1 MDILLSQFDT
11 YLQNSLLAS
20 LVLAFAGGIL
30 ASLTPCVYPMIPITA
45 GVIGHANVGGS
56 KGRGFILSLIYVTGM
71 ALTYAALGVFAA
83 ATGSFFGTINSSPW
97 TFLIVGTVILFFG
110 LAMLDV
116 VQLPTFS
123 SSLTSRRLGI
133 TGIFIAGIS
142 SALVAGP
149 CTTPVLGSLLV
160 YTASS
165 QSLLAGG
172 LLLFVFSMGMGV
184 LLLGVGTFSSMLASL
199 PRSGAWMVIIKKAM
213 GVLMLAIALYFF
225 IKAGSLLF

>member
-1 MDILLSQFDT
+1 
-11 YLQNSLLAS
+11 
-20 LVLAFAGGIL
+20 
-30 ASLTPCVYPMIPITA
+30 
-45 GVIGHANVGGS
+45 
-56 KGRGFILSLIYVTGM
+56 M

-83 ATGSFFGTINSSPW
+83 ATGSFFGTINSNPW

-110 LAMLDV
+110 LVMLDI